1 MISSLIRASCS
12 FNYVQIPRSFPS
24 HGARRA
30 WAGELL
36 ASLSLLRALH
46 PLKDLT
52 REQSLACVF
61 SLGSSLELQA
71 GVMELVGEMDYL
83 KRLPPGDAQHQDYTV
98 SLINYLERQRKL
110 RIDIVSSVDC
120 GKWSKPR
127 LNPSLPSYAQPLVPA
142 KGRGGDMGGRG
153 ATRGGR
159 GERVGAQGAPNDP
172 RAVGKAKPPKKCGF
186 SCGQSHCTWDCP
198 KTLEVRLKKIP
209 IPPSVCKKCCSSVE
223 PGVPHKPECHIYQWN
238 KKTEKPSALTA
249 FVLPT
254 RATPVMLS
262 CAQAVGR
269 IPSCPCRCQ

>member
-1 MISSLIRASCS
+1 MGQVDGNLSNALNMIVDRLENMSASSGRSSAKQKPITIPSVVRQPDGSISALGFYQWVMLLTRLVDDLKLDKS
-12 FNYVQIPRSFPS
+12 FVLLQLCTDSKIIPQSWRQTC
-24 HGARRA
+24 
-30 WAGELL
+30 LL

-120 GKWSKPR
+120 GKWSKPG

-142 KGRGGDMGGRG
+142 KGGRGEVGGRG
-153 ATRGGR
+153 AARGGR
-159 GERVGAQGAPNDP
+159 GVQGAQGARSAQSAQGDP
-172 RAVGKAKPPKKCGF
+172 RTVG
-186 SCGQSHCTWDCP
+186 
-198 KTLEVRLKKIP
+198 L
-209 IPPSVCKKCCSSVE
+209 
-223 PGVPHKPECHIYQWN
+223 
-238 KKTEKPSALTA
+238 
-249 FVLPT
+249 
-254 RATPVMLS
+254 
-262 CAQAVGR
+262 
-269 IPSCPCRCQ
+269 